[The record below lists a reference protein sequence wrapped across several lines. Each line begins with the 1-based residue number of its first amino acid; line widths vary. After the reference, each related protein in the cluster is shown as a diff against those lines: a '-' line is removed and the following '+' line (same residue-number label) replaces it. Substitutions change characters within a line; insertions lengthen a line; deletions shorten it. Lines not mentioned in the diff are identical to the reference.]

1 MAYLITPANVWAM
14 LKELG
19 ETEHANAMATNMELL
34 LKQYASKVAVRLGIE
49 AGKAAMDDDEMGG
62 LLITM
67 HPSSPGQPLPEIMR
81 GMDSEECWGEEL
93 DALE

>member
-19 ETEHANAMATNMELL
+19 ETEHANAMAINMEML
-34 LKQYASKVAVRLGIE
+34 LKQYAGIVAAKLDIE
-49 AGKAAMDDDEMGG
+49 AGKPAMDDDELGG

-67 HPSSPGQPLPEIMR
+67 HPSSPGQPLPEIMQ
-81 GMDSEECWGEEL
+81 GMDMEECWGEEL